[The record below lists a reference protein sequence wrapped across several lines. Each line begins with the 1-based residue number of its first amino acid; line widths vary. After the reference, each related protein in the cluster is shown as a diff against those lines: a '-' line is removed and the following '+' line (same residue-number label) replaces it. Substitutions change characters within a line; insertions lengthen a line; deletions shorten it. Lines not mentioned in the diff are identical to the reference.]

1 MVRVHLPFH
10 LRNLA
15 GVAGELQLEVTEPV
29 TQRSVL
35 DAVESKFPQLRGTIR
50 DHDTQKRRAFV
61 RFFYCQEDHSNDDPD
76 TPLPESVAHG
86 EELFMVIGALA
97 GG

>member
-1 MVRVHLPFH
+1 MIRVHLPFH

-15 GVAGELQLEVTEPV
+15 GVTGELQLEVAEPV

-35 DAVESKFPQLRGTIR
+35 DAVEAKFPQLRGTIR
-50 DHDTQKRRAFV
+50 DHDSPKRRAFV

-76 TPLPESVAHG
+76 ALLPQQITSG
-86 EELFMVIGALA
+86 EDVFLVIGALA